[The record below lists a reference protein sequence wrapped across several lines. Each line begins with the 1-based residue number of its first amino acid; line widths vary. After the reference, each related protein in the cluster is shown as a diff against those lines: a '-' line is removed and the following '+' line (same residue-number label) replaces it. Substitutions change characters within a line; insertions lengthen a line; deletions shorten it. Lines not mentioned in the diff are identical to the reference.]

1 MPISHWIRSNDFLNI
16 GSGFSGEKCFPF
28 LLPFE
33 RAIGRMRRHHFL
45 DFIWIYISTSWD
57 FTAKAAVLCQLREDW
72 NIKHHKN
79 KNMNRNQII
88 FVKLC
93 LFWRWG
99 SFIEKELT
107 EQNHILP
114 SVTYLD
120 LNWFDDCLIQN
131 WMKYFAEFVWTA
143 MTGTVVS
150 VLAIWGELL
159 WIIGQALMVTH
170 GPFTECGSLIKF
182 YMKVLAAPQNGT
194 KCWKRLQKAIWKEI
208 LDTD

>member
-1 MPISHWIRSNDFLNI
+1 MPISYWIRSNDFLNI
-16 GSGFSGEKCFPF
+16 GSGFPGEKCFPF

-79 KNMNRNQII
+79 KNVNLNQII

-120 LNWFDDCLIQN
+120 LAKLIWRLFDSKLNEIFCRIRLDRNDRDCSFGVSNLGRITMN
-131 WMKYFAEFVWTA
+131 YRSGSNGDTWPIYWVW
-143 MTGTVVS
+143 
-150 VLAIWGELL
+150 
-159 WIIGQALMVTH
+159 
-170 GPFTECGSLIKF
+170 
-182 YMKVLAAPQNGT
+182 
-194 KCWKRLQKAIWKEI
+194 
-208 LDTD
+208 